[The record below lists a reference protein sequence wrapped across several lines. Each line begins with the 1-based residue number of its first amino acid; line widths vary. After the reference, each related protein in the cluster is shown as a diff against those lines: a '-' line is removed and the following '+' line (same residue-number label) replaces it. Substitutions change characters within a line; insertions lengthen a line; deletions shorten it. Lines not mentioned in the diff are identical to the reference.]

1 MKNALD
7 QELKY
12 LEDEILRLKTGAQK
26 SAQSAELVVK
36 TVTVNA
42 PLELHNTPPVAPYA
56 NKYKLFEIVQDEPE
70 LTRVYL
76 SWYYGDIFIAE
87 EPLNHPREIGMR
99 YCVLEN
105 GSMGIKLRFSGSS
118 AGGANSDVQRM
129 INGEQITLSVDMTIV
144 STGDFSIVERI

>member
-26 SAQSAELVVK
+26 SAQSAELIVK
-36 TVTVNA
+36 TVTINA
-42 PLELHNTPPVAPYA
+42 PLELHNNPPVAPYA
-56 NKYKLFEIVQDEPE
+56 RKYKLFEIVQDEPE
-70 LTRVYL
+70 LTRAYL
-76 SWYYGDIFIAE
+76 SWYYGDIFIAA
-87 EPLNHPREIGMR
+87 EPLNHPRQISMY
-99 YCVLEN
+99 YCILDD
-105 GSMGIKLRFSGSS
+105 GKMGIKLLFSGSS

-129 INGEQITLSVDMTIV
+129 INGEQITLSVDMTVV

>member
-36 TVTVNA
+36 TNTVNA
-42 PLELHNTPPVAPYA
+42 KLELQNTPPYVPSAT
-56 NKYKLFEIVQDEPE
+56 KYKLLEIVQDEAE

-76 SWYYGDIFIAE
+76 SWYYQDIQQAAE
-87 EPLNHPREIGMR
+87 PINHPRDVRMR
-99 YCVLEN
+99 YCILDDGNMGVKLYFR
-105 GSMGIKLRFSGSS
+105 GSYGS
-118 AGGANSDVQRM
+118 ADADVQRM
-129 INGEQITLSVDMTIV
+129 LNGEQITLSVDMTVV
-144 STGDFSIVERI
+144 STGDFSIVEKI

>member
-7 QELKY
+7 QEIQY

-42 PLELHNTPPVAPYA
+42 QLELHDEPPLVPYA
-56 NKYKLFEIVQDEPE
+56 DKHKLIEILQDEPE

-76 SWYYGDIFIAE
+76 SWYYGDISIAA
-87 EPLNHPREIGMR
+87 EPLNHPRIIRMR
-99 YCVLEN
+99 YCVLDSGN
-105 GSMGIKLRFSGSS
+105 MGIKLDFSGSS

-129 INGEQITLSVDMTIV
+129 INGEQITLSVDMTVV
-144 STGDFSIVERI
+144 STGDFSIVERL